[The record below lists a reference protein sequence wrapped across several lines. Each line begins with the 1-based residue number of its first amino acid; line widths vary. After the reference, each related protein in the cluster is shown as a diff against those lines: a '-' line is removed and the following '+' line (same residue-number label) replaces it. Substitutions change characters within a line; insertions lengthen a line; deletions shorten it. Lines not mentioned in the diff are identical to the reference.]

1 MKRIHLLPASF
12 LFNSG
17 GVPILQIGLNLKLN
31 GEKIFHSEEE
41 EEEEEIVVKLKLL
54 KLVKLAN
61 FWPKFRST
69 PFLENEKLKQ
79 SQPLRDLPRNQRLV
93 EPAMGKIQ
101 LNSVI
106 SIIYRSKR

>member
-79 SQPLRDLPRNQRLV
+79 SQPLRDLPRNQ
-93 EPAMGKIQ
+93 
-101 LNSVI
+101 
-106 SIIYRSKR
+106 